1 MTNAVAKLNIIGNL
15 TEYKITE
22 EDQIKIAEHFS
33 ELAAILPSLNEKYDA
48 LIKIEEITPE
58 IEGFAKEL
66 SKRFG
71 KVRTK
76 SKEIHDDVKKYA
88 LNFGRAVDAADK
100 YIYNDVKPKE
110 IVLDAIA
117 NTSVNIARQE
127 KAALQ
132 EDRLLILKGMDP
144 SGEFYNANQDYADM
158 DKEVF
163 YTFVDGVGG
172 KVAKAKADAVLLADA
187 QVLIDKQNVE
197 NAIKERLAFEEQ
209 RKENERLRL
218 INELHSKRS
227 KEMRPLAICIRNWDI
242 MIELP
247 ENEYQKELA
256 DNQRAM
262 KEHLAFE
269 ESKRIEAANAIA
281 EANALKQKEFDRLI
295 EESIPKENRMLGTKD
310 KPKFEFLLK
319 QIKELEYPDGNLST
333 KGYEVCNKIKD
344 VINRVV
350 VYIEKELP
358 SL

>member
-1 MTNAVAKLNIIGNL
+1 MTNEVAKLNIVGNL

-33 ELAAILPSLNEKYDA
+33 ELAAILPSINEKYDA

-110 IVLDAIA
+110 IALDAIA

-127 KAALQ
+127 KASLQ

-144 SGEFYNANQDYADM
+144 SGEFYNVNQDYADM
-158 DKEVF
+158 NKEVF

-172 KVAKAKADAVLLADA
+172 KVAKAKADAKLLADA
-187 QVLIDKQNVE
+187 QVLIDKQNAE

-218 INELHSKRS
+218 I
-227 KEMRPLAICIRNWDI
+227 A
-242 MIELP
+242 
-247 ENEYQKELA
+247 
-256 DNQRAM
+256 
-262 KEHLAFE
+262 E
-269 ESKRIEAANAIA
+269 ESRIANAKLQQEADDAKA
-281 EANALKQKEFDRLI
+281 EATALKQAEFDRLI

-319 QIKELEYPDGNLST
+319 QIKELEYPDGNLSI

>member
-1 MTNAVAKLNIIGNL
+1 MTNEVAKLNIVGNL

-22 EDQIKIAEHFS
+22 EDQTKIAENFS
-33 ELAAILPSLNEKYDA
+33 ELTSLLPSLNEKYDA

-58 IEGFAKEL
+58 IETFAKEL

-88 LNFGRAVDAADK
+88 LNFGKAVDGA
-100 YIYNDVKPKE
+100 YNFIVNDVKPKE
-110 IVLDAIA
+110 IALDAMA
-117 NTSVNIARQE
+117 NTSVNIARQK

-144 SGEFYNANQDYADM
+144 SGEYYNVNQDYADM

-172 KVAKAKADAVLLADA
+172 KVAKAKADAKLLEEAQAIKDKADA
-187 QVLIDKQNVE
+187 E
-197 NAIKERLAFEEQ
+197 NAIKEKLAFEEQ
-209 RKENERLRL
+209 RKENERLRS
-218 INELHSKRS
+218 INALHYKRS
-227 KEMRPLAICIRNWDI
+227 KEMQPLAICIRNWDI

-281 EANALKQKEFDRLI
+281 EANALKQAEFDRLI

-333 KGYEVCNKIKD
+333 KGYEVCNKIKE

-358 SL
+358 TL